1 MKIKRYKKYE
11 LACMYFPE
19 ASEPKVALNHLR
31 SWIKGCPELTASLKQ
46 VKMLKT
52 KNEYNEKE
60 VALIYEMLGEPEKN
74 GI

>member
-31 SWIKGCPELTASLKQ
+31 SWIKRCPELTESLAQ
-46 VKMLKT
+46 VKTLKT
-52 KNEYNEKE
+52 KNEYNEAE
-60 VALIYEMLGEPEKN
+60 VALIYQMLGEPEVE
-74 GI
+74 